1 MGVYEDLG
9 IRRVINGSGPMTHLG
24 GSIPD
29 PRVMDAMKEASQSF
43 IVMMELIEKAGKII
57 AEATGA
63 EAGLVTSG
71 ASAAMVLAA
80 AACLMKDS
88 ELEKYD
94 VHPFE
99 KINFDQDW
107 RAIIQKLPV
116 TDSMRNEFIIQR
128 KHRNAYE
135 HAYVVAGGKL
145 VEVGTDRGCTVEEI
159 EKAIG
164 PKTIALVFTA
174 KEENMGVPLASLVDL
189 GKKHHLLTIVDAAA
203 ELPPRS
209 NLKKYIA
216 EGADLVVYSGGKM
229 IGGPNGTGM
238 LCGRRDLIKLATLQS
253 APYRGIGRG
262 MKVDRNQI
270 IGFITALKL
279 WLARDEAAEIED
291 WKAKSVKISSAVKEL
306 PKVENSKSVVDEKLR
321 GVQTIISLKK
331 NHGVSAPQIVFD
343 LRKGNPSIWLNVIDD
358 SNIGISTTL
367 LKNGE
372 EQTIIL
378 ALKEKLS

>member
-1 MGVYEDLG
+1 LNLYEELG
-9 IRRVINGSGPMTHLG
+9 IRKVINGSGSMTHLG

-43 IVMMELIEKAGKII
+43 IVMMELIEKAGKIV
-57 AEATGA
+57 AEVTGA

-80 AACLMKDS
+80 AACIMKDS
-88 ELEKYD
+88 ELEKHD

-107 RAIIQKLPV
+107 REIIQRLPV
-116 TDSMRNEFIIQR
+116 TDSMRNEFIIQK

-135 HAYVVAGGKL
+135 HAYIVAGGKL
-145 VEVGTDRGCTVEEI
+145 VEVGTDKGCTIEEI

-164 PKTIALVFTA
+164 PKTVASVFTA
-174 KEENMGVPLASLVDL
+174 REEDFGVPLTSLVKL
-189 GKKHHLLTIVDAAA
+189 GKKHHLPTIVDAAA

-216 EGADLVVYSGGKM
+216 AGADLVVYSGGKM

-270 IGFITALKL
+270 IGFITALKI
-279 WLARDEAAEIED
+279 WLTCDEDAEIEE
-291 WKAKSVKISSAVKEL
+291 WKAKAVKISSAVKKL
-306 PKVENSKSVVDEKLR
+306 PKVESSEAVVDEKLR
-321 GVQTIISLKK
+321 GVQTVIALKK
-331 NHGVSAPQIVFD
+331 NRGVSAPQIVFD
-343 LRKGNPSIWLNVIDD
+343 LRKGDPSIWLNVIDD
-358 SNIGISTTL
+358 NNIGISTSL
-367 LKNGE
+367 LKDGE
-372 EQTIIL
+372 EQTIIST
-378 ALKEKLS
+378 LKHKLS